1 MGNRDF
7 SDSVKLSVITE
18 NLRKNNGDI
27 CCSLCG
33 KKLSSIDECHFD
45 HIFPVAKGGK
55 STADNCQILCVNC
68 NLKKSDKEMNDFL
81 LEEKAKRFLTGETP
95 KETEQTEKINSGIVL
110 EDAQELPKV
119 ITKEEF
125 DRIISNFIYR
135 KGDIHKVDF
144 GREYN
149 YLPSIHYVKKYYGDL
164 RTLKKAFDIE
174 DLSSDWNRETIRVAL
189 EKFAEKNGVI
199 FQKDLTREN
208 KLPSLPCVLIYFP
221 EYKNFTDIK
230 KNMLGLT
237 VRKKWDVESA
247 IQAGK
252 DYVKRYGKLT
262 ESSLRAENNLPTAR
276 IVYNYFGSLAAYQQ
290 AIGAPGSQKNKFI
303 TEKEIEDAVKR
314 FFGERERV
322 VITMKQFFE
331 SFPYSPSTIHKR
343 FGSFDLF
350 CRKYDITVRKS
361 KKAKYSKQEVDD
373 AIAKWVK
380 AGKAIPPAKD
390 LSKLGLPS
398 VSVILK
404 YYEDWKEPFILYQKL
419 YDKLNV

>member
-1 MGNRDF
+1 MVNRDF
-7 SDSVKLSVITE
+7 SDSVKLNVITE
-18 NLRKNNGDI
+18 NLKKNNGDI
-27 CCSLCG
+27 RCSICG
-33 KKLSSIDECHFD
+33 AKLSSIGECHFD
-45 HIFPVAKGGK
+45 HIFPFAKGGK

-68 NLKKSDKEMNDFL
+68 NLKKSNKELNDFL
-81 LEEKAKRFLTGETP
+81 LEEKAKKFLAGENL
-95 KETEQTEKINSGIVL
+95 KETTQIENSDTDIL
-110 EDAQELPKV
+110 PENTRESPEDM
-119 ITKEEF
+119 TKEEF
-125 DRIISNFIYR
+125 DRIIASFISR
-135 KGDIHKVDF
+135 KGNIHKVDF

-149 YLPSIHYVKKYYGDL
+149 HLPSIHYVRKYYGDL

-174 DLSSDWNRETIRVAL
+174 DLSSDWNRETIRTAL
-189 EKFAEKNGVI
+189 EEFVEKNGDI
-199 FQKDLTREN
+199 FQKDLSKRN
-208 KLPSLPCVLIYFP
+208 RLPSLPCVLRYFP

-237 VRKKWDVESA
+237 VRKNWDMESV

-252 DYVKRYGKLT
+252 NYVNRYGKIT
-262 ESSLRAENNLPTAR
+262 ESSLRAENNLPTTR

-290 AIGAPGSQKNKFI
+290 AVGAPVSQKNEFI
-303 TEKEIEDAVKR
+303 SEKAIENAVNH
-314 FFGERERV
+314 FFGEKERV
-322 VITMKQFFE
+322 VVTMKQFFE

-343 FGSFDLF
+343 FGSFALF
-350 CRKYDITVRKS
+350 CQKYDITVKQS

-380 AGKAIPPAKD
+380 AGKKIPPAKE

-398 VSVILK
+398 TSVILK